1 MKTMKQRKIYMG
13 IMFAIGF
20 IMVVLQNY
28 VYKDVSNSIVGTLG
42 TAFVVMSLLR
52 LYQYRKIEG
61 DPKRKEQYEIMC
73 DEERVVF
80 VANKARSMMFAISVF
95 VEFAVC
101 IVAAIIGE
109 MQISVIFGFVTGVQ
123 TLGYLICY
131 GVFNSK
137 Y

>member
-13 IMFAIGF
+13 FIFAIGF

-28 VYKDVSNSIVGTLG
+28 VYKDVNNSIVGTLG
-42 TAFVVMSLLR
+42 AGFVVMSLLR
-52 LYQYRKIEG
+52 MYQYRKIES
-61 DPKRKEQYEIMC
+61 DPKRKEQFEILC

-80 VANKARSMMFAISVF
+80 VANKARSMMFAISIF

-101 IVAAIIGE
+101 VVAAILGQ
-109 MQISVIFGFVTGVQ
+109 MQLSVIFGFVTGAQ

-131 GVFNSK
+131 GIFNLK

>member
-13 IMFAIGF
+13 FIFAIGF

-28 VYKDVSNSIVGTLG
+28 VYKDVNNSIVGTMG

-52 LYQYRKIEG
+52 LYQFRKIEG
-61 DPKRKEQYEIMC
+61 DPKRKEQFQIMC

-80 VANKARSMMFAISVF
+80 VANKARSMMFAIAVIAEF
-95 VEFAVC
+95 VVC
-101 IVAAIIGE
+101 VVAAIMGN
-109 MQISVIFGFVTGVQ
+109 MQLSVIFGFLTGVQ

-131 GVFNSK
+131 GIFNFK

>member
-1 MKTMKQRKIYMG
+1 MKTMKQRKIYTG
-13 IMFAIGF
+13 FIFAIGF

-28 VYKDVSNSIVGTLG
+28 VYKDATNSIVGTMG

-61 DPKRKEQYEIMC
+61 DPKRKEQFEIMC

-80 VANKARSMMFAISVF
+80 VANKARSMMFAIAVI
-95 VEFAVC
+95 VEFVVC
-101 IVAAIIGE
+101 VVAAIIGN
-109 MQISVIFGFVTGVQ
+109 MQISVLFGFLTGVQ
-123 TLGYLICY
+123 TLGYLIFY
-131 GVFNSK
+131 GIYNLK